1 MGRGLEPPARRD
13 RRDHQ
18 DVIDRNEII
27 KRADADDVPA
37 PTVERDYV
45 LAHVMCGIARHD
57 AATGMIF
64 KGGTALRLCYVEGFR
79 YSADLDF
86 SLEGLS
92 RDDATALVVEA
103 LEGLKDTLGFPELGL
118 AHSESVEATEG
129 PNVTPGRVYY
139 LGPLGRR
146 REIKLDLA
154 DDELIE
160 EVSTASIIARYSDQ
174 PEGVETRVYARGEI
188 TAEKLRCI
196 LQRLQCRDLLDLW
209 ELLER
214 HDQRPD
220 EIWPT
225 FERKARHRDFDP
237 DVFAERFERRVAE
250 YQKRWDGELEG
261 LVVGEVPKFG
271 DVERE
276 VRRRLRGYI

>member
-1 MGRGLEPPARRD
+1 M
-13 RRDHQ
+13 
-18 DVIDRNEII
+18 INRNEII

-45 LAHVMCGIARHD
+45 LAHVMCGIARHG
-57 AATGMIF
+57 AAASMIF
-64 KGGTALRLCYVEGFR
+64 KGGTALRLCYVEDFR

-86 SLEGLS
+86 SLEQMS
-92 RDDATALVVEA
+92 RDEAMAVVVET
-103 LEGLKDTLGFPELGL
+103 LESLKEAVGFPELGL
-118 AHSESVEATEG
+118 AQSEATEATEG
-129 PNVTPGRVYY
+129 PNVTPGRIYY
-139 LGPLGRR
+139 QGPLGRR

-160 EVSTASIIARYSDQ
+160 ELSTAGIIARYSDQ
-174 PEGVETRVYARGEI
+174 PEGIETRVYARGEI
-188 TAEKLRCI
+188 AAEKLRCI

-220 EIWPT
+220 EIWPA
-225 FERKARHRDFDP
+225 FERKARHRGFDP
-237 DVFAERFERRVAE
+237 AEFPERFERRIEE
-250 YQKRWDGELEG
+250 YRRRWDSELEG
-261 LVVGEVPKFG
+261 LVIGEVPRFA

-276 VRRRLRGYI
+276 VRRRLRGQI